1 MPPDPRENMPAKV
14 KRAALKRAAA
24 ARSAMSRGLG
34 MTAGYRA
41 SSDNS
46 LDMTVMRLREAA
58 RRNCEVC
65 SHRVEVGGVC
75 TCTIRCTDRDCQ
87 RDPELAET
95 DVSIP

>member
-1 MPPDPRENMPAKV
+1 MPAKV

-65 SHRVEVGGVC
+65 SHRVEVGTC
-75 TCTIRCTDRDCQ
+75 TCTIRCTDRACQ
-87 RDPELAET
+87 RDPHLDET